1 MIALQFGYAGMN
13 IITKV
18 SLNRGM
24 SHYVLVVYRHAFAT
38 AVIAPFALFFE
49 RFKSRLIHV
58 FCLILSVIYFQVIMI
73 LTNHLLHFRKMQPK
87 ITFPVFMQIFVLALL
102 GSVFC

>member
-1 MIALQFGYAGMN
+1 MEKLGKMVEGSKPYVAMIALQFGYAGMN

-38 AVIAPFALFFE
+38 GVIAPFAIFFE
-49 RFKSRLIHV
+49 RYAYL
-58 FCLILSVIYFQVIMI
+58 
-73 LTNHLLHFRKMQPK
+73 RKMRQE
-87 ITFPVFMQIFVLALL
+87 IIFIY
-102 GSVFC
+102 